1 MPARLSRS
9 PRGGITACRAGRAAL
24 ICARSSVSVSWHAT
38 PNECDWIA
46 MAGRVR
52 GSAQEG
58 RGRLVNPP
66 ERALTP
72 KRRRRLDPEDREREI
87 VDGAVAFFAEV
98 GFDGGLRDLAKRL
111 GITHQNLF
119 RYFPTK
125 EALIERVYKE
135 VYLDRWQPE
144 WEAVLH
150 DATKPLER
158 RLIDF
163 YESYLPAIFRYD
175 WVRIFVFA
183 GLKGVGITQRYLDLI
198 QKKVV
203 EPLAIELR
211 RFAGLTVD
219 AKVALSTAE
228 LEIAW
233 SLHGEFFYLAIRR
246 WVYDMKTPDDL
257 GPVIRASVGG
267 FRGGGPGA
275 VRDLKTADSIG
286 EALPKRAPSAS
297 RGE

>member
-1 MPARLSRS
+1 MPEQKSKSTKA
-9 PRGGITACRAGRAAL
+9 
-24 ICARSSVSVSWHAT
+24 
-38 PNECDWIA
+38 
-46 MAGRVR
+46 
-52 GSAQEG
+52 G
-58 RGRLVNPP
+58 RGRGMNAPEHGPP
-66 ERALTP
+66 P

-135 VYLDRWQPE
+135 MYLSRWQPE
-144 WEAVLH
+144 WETVLR
-150 DATKPLER
+150 DPAKPLEA
-158 RLIDF
+158 RLIGF

-183 GLKGVGITQRYLDLI
+183 GLKGVGISQRYLDLV
-198 QKKVV
+198 QKRVV

-211 RFAGLTVD
+211 RAAGLPD
-219 AKVALSTAE
+219 RANLSTEE

-233 SLHGEFFYLAIRR
+233 GLHGELFYLAIRR
-246 WVYDMKTPDDL
+246 WVYDMKTPDQL
-257 GPVIRASVGG
+257 GPVIKAAVARFLKGAPAAMRALNAASVG
-267 FRGGGPGA
+267 
-275 VRDLKTADSIG
+275 S
-286 EALPKRAPSAS
+286 ESPSNSPAAS
-297 RGE
+297 RRRKHAGRDNR

>member
-1 MPARLSRS
+1 
-9 PRGGITACRAGRAAL
+9 
-24 ICARSSVSVSWHAT
+24 
-38 PNECDWIA
+38 

-58 RGRLVNPP
+58 RGRVVNSP
-66 ERALTP
+66 ENALPP

-144 WEAVLH
+144 WEAVLR
-150 DATKPLER
+150 DPTKPLER

-198 QKKVV
+198 QKRVI
-203 EPLAIELR
+203 EPLGFELR
-211 RFAGLTVD
+211 RVAGLTD
-219 AKVALSTAE
+219 DPDRALSGDE

-233 SLHGEFFYLAIRR
+233 SLHGELFYLAIRR
-246 WVYDMKTPDDL
+246 WVYGMKTPDDL
-257 GPVIRASVGG
+257 GPIIRAAVVRFLEGAPAAMCDPRNTHLAIELPQQPPARGARRVGVGG
-267 FRGGGPGA
+267 GG
-275 VRDLKTADSIG
+275 
-286 EALPKRAPSAS
+286 RARRVHSS
-297 RGE
+297 

>member
-1 MPARLSRS
+1 MVERIRKSGKVGPNQ
-9 PRGGITACRAGRAAL
+9 RG
-24 ICARSSVSVSWHAT
+24 
-38 PNECDWIA
+38 
-46 MAGRVR
+46 
-52 GSAQEG
+52 
-58 RGRLVNPP
+58 NPP
-66 ERALTP
+66 AKAPLP

-87 VDGAVAFFAEV
+87 LDGAVAFFAEV

-125 EALIERVYKE
+125 EALIESVYKE
-135 VYLDRWQPE
+135 VYLSRWKTE
-144 WEAVLH
+144 WETILRDPA
-150 DATKPLER
+150 KPLET
-158 RLIDF
+158 RLVEF
-163 YESYLPAIFRYD
+163 YELYLQAIFRYD

-183 GLKGVGITQRYLDLI
+183 GLKGVGISQRYLDLI

-257 GPVIRASVGG
+257 GPVIRASVVS
-267 FRGGGPGA
+267 FLEGA
-275 VRDLKTADSIG
+275 PAALRNLKTDDSIG

-297 RGE
+297 RGGSRTGRSG